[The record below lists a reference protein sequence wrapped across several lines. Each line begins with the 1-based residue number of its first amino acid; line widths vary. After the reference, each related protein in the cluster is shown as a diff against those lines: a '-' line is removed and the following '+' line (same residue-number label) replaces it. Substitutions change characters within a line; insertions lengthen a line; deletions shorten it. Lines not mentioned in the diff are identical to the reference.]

1 MKKDL
6 GIILWMAMAMQSCST
21 IKTPKIEKR
30 VEYVP
35 KENKNTY
42 TEFNPN
48 PENNEYR
55 KKFLGVK
62 KRSFKK

>member
-6 GIILWMAMAMQSCST
+6 GIILGMAMSMKSCST
-21 IKTPKIEKR
+21 IKSPKMEKC

-42 TEFNPN
+42 TEFKPN

-62 KRSFKK
+62 KKGFKR